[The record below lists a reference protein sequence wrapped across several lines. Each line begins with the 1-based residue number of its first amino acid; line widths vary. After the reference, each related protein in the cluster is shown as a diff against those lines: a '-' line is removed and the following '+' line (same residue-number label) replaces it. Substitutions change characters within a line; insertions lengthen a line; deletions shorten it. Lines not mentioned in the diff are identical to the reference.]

1 MIFEGKRYFEIGR
14 GDTGVVYRAV
24 SLDDPDPTTVI
35 KCPVSKHEIKLAEF
49 WASKNCNSEDNYSA
63 GPYKVVEI
71 DKQVGLQMAD
81 LGDTTYDDCSHRLS
95 VGETVLMYLMLVH
108 STLRLTGILLRDTAY
123 NNCICRGKEQDFKIY
138 LVDTRDW
145 DLSYFSVKD
154 NFGYICKQFELASKP
169 PLSKIQP
176 FLKKEMIREETLLA
190 EMLASCETLSNHFLY
205 DGDVEN
211 ACDYHDRV
219 EHLLHVIR
227 KETQQTRMRL
237 QAFDALHAM

>member
-24 SLDDPDPTTVI
+24 SLDDPNPATVI

-71 DKQVGLQMAD
+71 DKKVGLQMAD

-95 VGETVLMYLMLVH
+95 VGETVLLYLMLVH

-123 NNCICRGKEQDFKIY
+123 NNCICRGKEQEFKIY

-145 DLSYFSVKD
+145 DLSYLSVKD
-154 NFGYICKQFELASKP
+154 NFGYICKQ
-169 PLSKIQP
+169 
-176 FLKKEMIREETLLA
+176 
-190 EMLASCETLSNHFLY
+190 
-205 DGDVEN
+205 
-211 ACDYHDRV
+211 
-219 EHLLHVIR
+219 
-227 KETQQTRMRL
+227 
-237 QAFDALHAM
+237 